1 MSKSLITL
9 IRVELDQAI
18 HTILFLMHPNIVS
31 EAVPVKLGPHFQGH
45 MKTQSFTPKN
55 LHLGAQS

>member
-1 MSKSLITL
+1 
-9 IRVELDQAI
+9 
-18 HTILFLMHPNIVS
+18 MHPNIVS

-55 LHLGAQS
+55 LHLGAQSWYFSPCPSTGAFAKPCVIQL